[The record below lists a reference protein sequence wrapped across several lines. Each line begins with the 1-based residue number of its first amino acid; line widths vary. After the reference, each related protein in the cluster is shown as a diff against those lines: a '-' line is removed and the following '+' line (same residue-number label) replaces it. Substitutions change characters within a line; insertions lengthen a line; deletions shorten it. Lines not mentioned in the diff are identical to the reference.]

1 MLNAKTPQPTV
12 EKTLLDF
19 SEGRISRQRAMF
31 LLDVDYS
38 ELRDLMAAHE
48 IALPELSDTEA
59 AAEGRKMNDFLS
71 SRGV

>member
-48 IALPELSDTEA
+48 IALPELSDAEA